1 MYQSI
6 CTLEWNEKIKIVQLF
21 FNCEKNLDLP
31 DCVVRKSILFFLK
44 INSNLFKI
52 IYT

>member
-21 FNCEKNLDLP
+21 FNCEKNLNLP
-31 DCVVRKSILFFLK
+31 DLLYVK
-44 INSNLFKI
+44 
-52 IYT
+52 Y